1 MSTHIHKE
9 TTRCLQ
15 CKTPFCESGCPI
27 KTPIKEAIYLARE
40 NRLVEAG
47 ELLFNNNPLSVITG
61 LVCPHEEFC
70 EGHCILD
77 KKNNAVNIGA
87 IEHYISEYYLNKIKF
102 TANIDAS
109 RKIGIVGSGPAGLT
123 AAIIL
128 ARKGYAVTIFES
140 QDKIGGVLRFGI
152 PNFRL
157 PNKLIDRYQEILV
170 QLGVKIRPNTV
181 IGPVLTLEDLFRDG
195 YKAIFIATG
204 TWRPR
209 KLNVVGESL
218 GNVFYAIDYLRNP
231 KNHLLGDRVC
241 VIGGGNVALDA
252 ARTAIRKGSTD
263 VVVFYRRSEEDMPS
277 TQHEIDYAKMDGV
290 KFEFYRSPKSIT
302 DHCVDFIRTEKDA
315 DGRLIEIPGTE
326 ICYDADSVII
336 SISQGPQ
343 SNIVDSL
350 DQDREM
356 KIDKFGLVMIDDHGK
371 TSLEGVFASGDVV
384 TGARTVVEAVASA
397 KDVALTIDEY
407 IKSQEI

>member
-15 CKTPFCESGCPI
+15 CKKPFCESGCPI
-27 KTPIKEAIYLARE
+27 NTPIKEAIYLAKE

-61 LVCPHEEFC
+61 LVCPHEDFC

-77 KKNNAVNIGA
+77 KKNNAINIGS
-87 IEHYISEYYLNKIKF
+87 IEHYISEYYINKIKF
-102 TANIDAS
+102 TADIDET
-109 RKIGIVGSGPAGLT
+109 RKVGIIGSGPAGLT

-140 QDKIGGVLRFGI
+140 QDQIGGVLRFGI
-152 PNFRL
+152 PEFRL
-157 PNKLIDRYQEILV
+157 SNKIIDRYQELLF

-218 GNVFYAIDYLRNP
+218 GNVFYAIDYLKNP
-231 KNHLLGDRVC
+231 ENHSLGERVC

-252 ARTAIRKGSTD
+252 ARTAIRKGSND

-277 TQHEIDYAKMDGV
+277 TKHEIDYAKMDGV
-290 KFEFYRSPKSIT
+290 QFEFNRSPKSIT
-302 DHCVDFIRTEKDA
+302 DRCVNFVKTEKDE
-315 DGRLIEIPGTE
+315 DGRLVEIPGTE
-326 ICYDADSVII
+326 ECYDADSVII

-343 SNIVDSL
+343 SHIVDSL
-350 DQDREM
+350 KQEREM
-356 KIDKFGLVMIDDHGK
+356 KINEFGLVMIDEQGK
-371 TSLEGVFASGDVV
+371 TSLDGVFASGDVV
-384 TGARTVVEAVASA
+384 TGAKTVVEAVAAA
-397 KDVALTIDEY
+397 KNVAQQIDEY
-407 IKSQEI
+407 IKSQED